1 MRKDTETSESLS
13 LNVNNTAPDEGLV
26 NALTD
31 VGGPA
36 WEPCQTC
43 LASVP
48 RAKKTWPKPSL
59 RRLAWLLPKR
69 RKKAKVSKPE
79 DTVEMVP
86 KTIMEQ
92 AMDKSDDVLKAATE
106 ARKFALHLQHVNYSG
121 ELVQGLMGFSTR
133 MESHFKQLKEL
144 KAKQE
149 SNPHVYEKVL
159 QGICRGTNK
168 LRQGGV
174 RHISV
179 FGAHL
184 SNY

>member
-1 MRKDTETSESLS
+1 MGAMPDMSGLSAEGQKNLAEAFTKETC
-13 LNVNNTAPDEGLV
+13 VAP
-26 NALTD
+26 
-31 VGGPA
+31 
-36 WEPCQTC
+36 
-43 LASVP
+43 
-48 RAKKTWPKPSL
+48 PKAP
-59 RRLAWLLPKR
+59 
-69 RKKAKVSKPE
+69 KKAKVSKPE

-159 QGICRGTNK
+159 QGICREEEWYKQAEAGGRSTHFGFWGPSFK
-168 LRQGGV
+168 L
-174 RHISV
+174 
-179 FGAHL
+179 L
-184 SNY
+184 DY